1 MVLVCNDPAFIFL
14 KTTKT
19 ASTSVEFALQP
30 FCLPPEKGD
39 VAATPAIVTS
49 FGIVG
54 ARGNNIRRSPSFW
67 KFWQKHAWYNHMP
80 AAAVKENL
88 GAARFDQAAKIATVR
103 NPFDRMVSDFHF
115 FNRDTQYSAETFSQT
130 RDRFRDYVLSESW
143 TDDLHIVAIDGKVVI
158 DHFIRMEHL
167 TDDLMHVA
175 GILGLD
181 KTRLSLPHKKDFKA
195 LRKGHST
202 TEYFDPDTIDVV
214 HRRMAWVFDHVD
226 YPKTPAPPDISDV
239 PTAIAVAE
247 R

>member
-1 MVLVCNDPAFIFL
+1 MVLVCNDPEFIFL

-19 ASTSVEFALQP
+19 ASTSVEIALQP
-30 FCLPPEKGD
+30 FCLPPDQVDIAK
-39 VAATPAIVTS
+39 TPALITK

-54 ARGNNIRRSPSFW
+54 ARGINVRRSPPFW
-67 KFWQKHAWYNHMP
+67 KFWQRHGWYNHMP
-80 AAAVKENL
+80 AAGVRANL
-88 GAARFDQAAKIATVR
+88 GAERFDRATKIATVR
-103 NPFDRMVSDFHF
+103 DPFDRMVSLFHF
-115 FNRDTQYSAETFSQT
+115 FNRAELDPEELFDKT
-130 RDRFRDYVLSESW
+130 RDRFRQFVVAGSW
-143 TDDLHIVAIDGKVVI
+143 QDDLHIVAIDGKVVI

-202 TEYFDPDTIDVV
+202 AEYFDPDTIDVV

-226 YPKTPAPPDISDV
+226 YPKTPAPPDTSDV